1 MKKNV
6 ITLNIAVITAIVC
19 AVSFAHPLY
28 ASTHDLDQTGPTNT
42 STSTDGRLPN
52 TLTDILPV
60 SPLLN
65 AITDV
70 FTPNE
75 PATTTPAVATSTAST
90 TPLISGELRTGDP
103 INIGAETIL
112 NTVLPPKNEPQKVTR
127 PSATSSAT
135 STPVAGSTKSKNTT
149 GTTNSTPEVVPEEF
163 ERTTNGES
171 NVRTHANYYTP
182 LDNLTPESTFA
193 LSFVAMILGI
203 MGAVLILKEPSESPA
218 WMPGLKTQE
227 SLLDS

>member
-6 ITLNIAVITAIVC
+6 ITINIAVIVAIVC

-28 ASTHDLDQTGPTNT
+28 ASTTDLDQTSPINPSITIDESLT
-42 STSTDGRLPN
+42 N
-52 TLTDILPV
+52 TLTDVIPV
-60 SPLLN
+60 TPLLN

-70 FTPNE
+70 FTPDT
-75 PATTTPAVATSTAST
+75 ATTTTPSIATSTAST
-90 TPLISGELRTGDP
+90 TPLTSGEVRTGDP

-112 NTVLPPKNEPQKVTR
+112 NTVLPPKTESPKVTR

-149 GTTNSTPEVVPEEF
+149 GTINSTPEVVPVEF

-182 LDNLTPESTFA
+182 LDNLTPESTYT

-203 MGAVLILKEPSESPA
+203 MGAVLILKEPREFPA